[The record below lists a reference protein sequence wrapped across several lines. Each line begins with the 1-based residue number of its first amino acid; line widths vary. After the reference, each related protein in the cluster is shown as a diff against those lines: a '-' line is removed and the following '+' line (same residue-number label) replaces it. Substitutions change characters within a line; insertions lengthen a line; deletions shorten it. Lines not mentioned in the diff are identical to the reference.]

1 MSSAPRS
8 DFIAPVGQLLNE
20 QREAQ
25 LFWYLRSRVTA
36 ATMRNMLTTARLRLS
51 LVAFLSV
58 FFWVGLYVLFY
69 KGFGM
74 LELLQANIVE
84 PLYNAFFLALML
96 MLVFSSGVI
105 LYSSLFCS
113 TETTFLLTTP
123 ARIERIYAHKF
134 QEAVWFSSWG
144 FVLLGSPT
152 LVAYGV
158 AAEAPW
164 YYFALLLP
172 FVVAFVHIPAAIGGI
187 LCLLV
192 VNRLPS
198 LRKHLLGTALLVV
211 ASGVIWFLWMVFSS
225 AEGDLLTKHWF
236 HQLFSRLKFTEQRF
250 LPSWW
255 LSAGLLEAT
264 RWPSM
269 SPSSDQPWAQSLL
282 YLSLL
287 VSNALFLNLI
297 GTWLAGKLYRNSYN
311 RLYGETTAKRRTT
324 TWWVDNAVGNGAVFL
339 PHDLRILLV
348 KDFRLFRRDP
358 VQWSQFLIFFG
369 LLGLYI
375 LNIHRIAA
383 NPMYS
388 LMIGF
393 LNLAVVGLILS
404 TFTTRFIFPMI
415 SLEGRQLWILG
426 LLPIQRDTILWAKFV
441 FAAVGSLVPCTL
453 LILLS
458 DLMLQVPVPI
468 IVVHQIACVVLC
480 LGLSAIAVGLGAK
493 MPDLREPSPS
503 KIAAGFGGTLN
514 LVISA
519 IFIVIVI
526 LFTALPVHLNLAAQ
540 SETFANAGPM
550 FQFLGSPAGIATGVT
565 LTIVAGLIS
574 TVWPL
579 AIGLRAFR
587 ELEL

>member
-1 MSSAPRS
+1 MSSAPHN
-8 DFIAPVGQLLNE
+8 DFIPPVGGLLSE

-25 LFWYLRSRVTA
+25 LFWFLRSRVTS
-36 ATMRNMLTTARLRLS
+36 ATIKNMLTTARLRIS

-58 FFWVGLYVLFY
+58 FFWVGLYILFY
-69 KGFGM
+69 KGFNI
-74 LELLQANIVE
+74 LEALQTNIADR
-84 PLYNAFFLALML
+84 LYNAFFLALML

-113 TETTFLLTTP
+113 PETAFLLTTP
-123 ARIERIYAHKF
+123 VRVERIYAHKF

-158 AAEAPW
+158 AVGAPW

-172 FVVAFVHIPAAIGGI
+172 FIVAFVHIPAAIGGI
-187 LCLLV
+187 LCMIV
-192 VNRLPS
+192 VNRMPS
-198 LRKHLLGTALLVV
+198 LRKHLLGTALLL
-211 ASGVIWFLWMVFSS
+211 AGAAIIWILWMAFNS
-225 AEGDLLTKHWF
+225 AEGDILSKRWF
-236 HQLFSRLKFTEQRF
+236 NQIFSRLKFTEQRF

-264 RWPSM
+264 RWPSS

-282 YLSLL
+282 FLSLL
-287 VSNALFLNLI
+287 VANALFLNLF

-311 RLYGETTAKRRTT
+311 RLYGETTAKRHTS
-324 TWWVDNAVGNGAVFL
+324 TWWIDNAVGNGFVFL
-339 PHDLRILLV
+339 PRDLRTLLV

-404 TFTTRFIFPMI
+404 TFTTRFIYPMI

-426 LLPIQRDTILWAKFV
+426 LLPIERDTILWAKFI
-441 FAAVGSLVPCTL
+441 FAAVGSLMPCTL

-458 DLMLQVPVPI
+458 DLMLQVPPPI

-493 MPDLREPSPS
+493 MPDLKEHSPS

-540 SETFANAGPM
+540 SEQFANAGPM
-550 FQFLGSPAGIATGVT
+550 FQFLGSPAGIATGIT
-565 LTIVAGLIS
+565 LTIVTGLVS

-579 AIGLRAFR
+579 TIGLRAFR
-587 ELEL
+587 QLEV

>member
-1 MSSAPRS
+1 MSPHR
-8 DFIAPVGQLLNE
+8 DFIPPVGVLLNE

-25 LFWYLRSRVTA
+25 LFWFVRSRIATA
-36 ATMRNMLTTARLRLS
+36 IIRHMLTTARLRLS

-58 FFWVGLYVLFY
+58 FFWVGLYLVFY
-69 KGFGM
+69 KGLGF
-74 LELLQANIVE
+74 LQIYQTNMIE
-84 PLYNAFFLALML
+84 TLYNAFFLALML

-105 LYSSLFCS
+105 MYSSLFCS
-113 TETTFLLTTP
+113 PETTFLLTTP
-123 ARIERIYAHKF
+123 ARIQRIYAHKF

-164 YYFALLLP
+164 YYFVLLLP
-172 FVVAFVHIPAAIGGI
+172 FVVAFVHIPAAVGGI
-187 LCLLV
+187 LCLV
-192 VNRLPS
+192 IVHRLAS
-198 LRKHLLGTALLVV
+198 FRKHLLAAALLLTV
-211 ASGVIWFLWMVFSS
+211 AGAIWFIWS
-225 AEGDLLTKHWF
+225 AINSNEGDLLSPRWWSQF
-236 HQLFSRLKFTEQRF
+236 QSRLHFTEQRL

-264 RWPSM
+264 RWPPP
-269 SPSSDQPWAQSLL
+269 SPSADQPWAQSLMF
-282 YLSLL
+282 LSLL
-287 VSNALFLNLI
+287 VANALFLNLF
-297 GTWLAGKLYRNSYN
+297 GAWLAGKLYRSSYN
-311 RLYGETTAKRRTT
+311 RLYGETTAKRHTT
-324 TWWVDNAVGNGAVFL
+324 TWWIDSVIGNSFFFL
-339 PHDLRILLV
+339 PRDLRVLLV

-358 VQWSQFLIFFG
+358 AQWSQFLIFFG

-383 NPMYS
+383 NQMYS
-388 LMIGF
+388 QMIGF

-404 TFTTRFIFPMI
+404 TFTTRFIFPMV

-426 LLPIQRDTILWAKFV
+426 LLPIDRDTILWAKYL
-441 FAAVGSLVPCTL
+441 FAAVGSLVPCAL

-458 DLMLQVPVPI
+458 DLMLQLPTAT
-468 IVVHQIACVVLC
+468 IVVHQIACAVLC

-493 MPDLREPSPS
+493 MPDLREHSPS

-519 IFIVIVI
+519 VYIVIVI

-540 SETFANAGPM
+540 SEQFANAGAL
-550 FQFLGSPAGIATGVT
+550 FQFLGSAAGIATGIS

-574 TVWPL
+574 TIWPL
-579 AIGLRAFR
+579 VVGLRAFR

>member
-1 MSSAPRS
+1 MFDKTRN
-8 DFIAPVGQLLNE
+8 DFIPPVGGLLTE

-25 LFWYLRSRVTA
+25 LFWHLRSRITS
-36 ATMRNMLTTARLRLS
+36 ATIRDMLTTARLRLS

-74 LELLQANIVE
+74 LSLLQYNMIE

-105 LYSSLFCS
+105 LYTSLFCS
-113 TETTFLLTTP
+113 PETTFLLTTP
-123 ARIERIYAHKF
+123 ARVQRIYAHKF

-187 LCLLV
+187 LCLLI
-192 VNRLPS
+192 VNHLSS
-198 LRKHLLGTALLVV
+198 LRKHVLATALFLTAIGV
-211 ASGVIWFLWMVFSS
+211 AWFIWSAISS
-225 AEGDLLTKHWF
+225 SEGDLLSNRWF
-236 HQLFSRLKFTEQRF
+236 TQLISRLRFTEQRF

-287 VSNALFLNLI
+287 VSNALFLNLL

-311 RLYGETTAKRRTT
+311 RLYGETTAKRRTS
-324 TWWVDNAVGNGAVFL
+324 TWWVDSAVSDRAFFL
-339 PHDLRILLV
+339 PHDLRVLLV

-369 LLGLYI
+369 LLGLYF
-375 LNIHRIAA
+375 LNIHRLAA

-388 LMIGF
+388 TMIGF

-426 LLPIQRDTILWAKFV
+426 LMPIQRDTILWAKFV
-441 FAAVGSLVPCTL
+441 FAAAGSLVPCTL

-458 DLMLQVPVPI
+458 DLMLQVSTPI
-468 IVVHQIACVVLC
+468 LIVHQIACVVLC

-493 MPDLREPSPS
+493 MPDLREHSPS

-526 LFTALPVHLNLAAQ
+526 LFTALPIHLNLAAQ
-540 SETFANAGPM
+540 SETFASAGPM
-550 FQFLGSPAGIATGVT
+550 LQFLGSPTGVIT
-565 LTIVAGLIS
+565 GVALTIVAGLIS
-574 TVWPL
+574 TLWPL
-579 AIGLRAFR
+579 TVGLRAFR